1 MRVPSS
7 GEGISMRSNLL
18 FGRIV
23 DEFVRWRAV
32 AEDDRSPAPAW
43 WWGPAFENLGERQPM
58 PPEWCAGLELP
69 AGASYADGAAV
80 FVGSLAGQTS
90 LPWPEDFPRRAK
102 HADAASTA
110 TLI

>member
-1 MRVPSS
+1 MHQAA
-7 GEGISMRSNLL
+7 NLQ

-43 WWGPAFENLGERQPM
+43 WWGPAFELLGVRQPM

-69 AGASYADGAAV
+69 AGASYADGAGV
-80 FVGSLAGQTS
+80 FLGSFAGQTS
-90 LPWPEDFPRRAK
+90 LPWPDDFPRRAR
-102 HADAASTA
+102 HADAA
-110 TLI
+110 

>member
-43 WWGPAFENLGERQPM
+43 WWGPAFESLGERQPM